1 MIVDVC
7 PAFAAGDK
15 KRAAGG
21 CAARFLF
28 AGAVI
33 LIRDMVF
40 YFAGKY
46 GKLIIIRPEAVLLWY
61 LAVLVA
67 RFVDDEIYILGLGVL
82 CYDVFEFPGREAR
95 KNAD

>member
-1 MIVDVC
+1 MIIDVC
-7 PAFAAGDK
+7 PALAAGDK

>member
-1 MIVDVC
+1 MIIDVC
-7 PAFAAGDK
+7 PALAAGDK

-95 KNAD
+95 KDAD

>member
-1 MIVDVC
+1 M
-7 PAFAAGDK
+7 AAGDK

>member
-1 MIVDVC
+1 MSRRRMCGSFFIW
-7 PAFAAGDK
+7 
-15 KRAAGG
+15 
-21 CAARFLF
+21 
-28 AGAVI
+28 GAVI

-82 CYDVFEFPGREAR
+82 CYDVFEFPGRKAR
-95 KNAD
+95 KDAD